1 VVRDAVAQDRGRSGG
16 IEPRVL
22 ADARRTATH
31 RVAFLG
37 HGVVYVSTSLLLL
50 VVTNLHVT
58 GIVALSWGIGL
69 AAHGFFG
76 VVGPALRRRWIE
88 GEVQGRLA
96 SGLVDERRA
105 LEGKHARSLE
115 LLSASIAHE
124 IRQPITAAKSLVQ
137 QMGEDPSSP
146 ENLEYAKVALE
157 ELDRVERS
165 VSHLL
170 RFAREEELAFAT
182 VRIEGV
188 VDAALETVRAR
199 LEGLGVEV
207 VRKADPS
214 RPLHGDADKLR
225 QVVLNLVGNALDA
238 LEEAG
243 TAAPRL
249 EIGTGQNLAGTE
261 VWLRVRDNGPGI
273 APDALA
279 RVWSPLA
286 TTKAQGTGLGLAI
299 TRKIVEGHHGT
310 IEARSEPGQGTE
322 LLVVLPASPATTRG
336 RERS

>member
-1 VVRDAVAQDRGRSGG
+1 MDGLAEDPSRSAAVD
-16 IEPRVL
+16 PRVL
-22 ADARRTATH
+22 ADARRAATH

-37 HGVVYVSTSLLLL
+37 HGVVYVTTNLLLL
-50 VVTNLHVT
+50 AVSNLQVT

-76 VVGPALRRRWIE
+76 VVGPQLRRRFIE
-88 GEVQGRLA
+88 AEVEGRLA
-96 SGLVDERRA
+96 KGFAGERRS

-146 ENLEYAKVALE
+146 ENLEYARVALE

-170 RFAREEELAFAT
+170 RFAKEEEISFAPA
-182 VRIEGV
+182 RIEEI
-188 VDAALETVRAR
+188 VDAALEMVRPR
-199 LEGLGVEV
+199 LEAGGVEV
-207 VRKADPS
+207 VREAEPT
-214 RPLHGDADKLR
+214 PAFAGDADKLR

-249 EIGTGQNLAGTE
+249 AIATGQNLAGTE

-279 RVWSPLA
+279 RLWSPLA
-286 TTKAQGTGLGLAI
+286 TTKAHGTGLGLAI
-299 TRKIVEGHHGT
+299 TRKIVEGHGGT
-310 IEARSEPGQGTE
+310 IEARSEAGQGTE
-322 LLVVLPASPATTRG
+322 LLVVLPV
-336 RERS
+336 ERS